1 MHSFLEVTAKH
12 NDFKAGADPSSGFF
26 PACSAIHPL
35 RRQEGTLDA
44 RARRFLT
51 CASTPRFV
59 IRSFLNDSFVLR
71 AERGCLTLA
80 EQRPLADIW
89 LLLAR
94 CCR

>member
-1 MHSFLEVTAKH
+1 
-12 NDFKAGADPSSGFF
+12 
-26 PACSAIHPL
+26 
-35 RRQEGTLDA
+35 
-44 RARRFLT
+44 
-51 CASTPRFV
+51 
-59 IRSFLNDSFVLR
+59 LNDSFVLR